1 MPHGR
6 LFGRLL
12 THSVTFYFHNNPNWI
27 STIIITLWHRNKL
40 RESWFSNFTQIIQ
53 LGHRPWGG
61 FEPGKS
67 PSRSLLPSV
76 LPSNSYGIMHW
87 SSLEENIQE
96 NLNLSQQNFFNY
108 SSLSWQSSEP
118 KKSVPQ
124 LILSGPRDN

>member
-12 THSVTFYFHNNPNWI
+12 THNVTFYFHNNPNWI

-40 RESWFSNFTQIIQ
+40 RDSWFSNFTQIIQ
-53 LGHRPWGG
+53 LGHRPWGR

-76 LPSNSYGIMHW
+76 LPSNSYAIMHW
-87 SSLEENIQE
+87 SSLEENIQG
-96 NLNLSQQNFFNY
+96 NLNLSQQNFLNY
-108 SSLSWQSSEP
+108 SSLNWQSSEP